1 MTQYETPEKA
11 PQAVSRLGLYLP
23 TGLLLLFAFG
33 WSGFWF
39 FASNKADEALSTWI
53 ATEKTNGRTWECAG
67 KEIGGFPF
75 RIELQCASIK
85 FSSTQMKVDLG
96 AFHAA
101 TQIYSP
107 KLILADV
114 SGPLQINS
122 AGVQNIFSWTNMR
135 VSLRFNGA
143 LERFSM
149 NIADLKAGEVADNA
163 LASAKMMELH
173 LRTDTG
179 RPSEDKAID
188 VVMNVSD
195 LRAPGLDILVGNMD
209 VATINLT
216 GTITQALGLHV
227 GNWQAG
233 LEHWRAQNGQIFF
246 ENARLAK
253 GPFSIEGK
261 GALGLDQ
268 THRIE
273 GELMVGARGVGP
285 IVSRFI
291 SGNAAQLAGALL
303 VRKDGSAV
311 ELPLRM
317 RDGRVSFGPIR
328 TGPILAPLY

>member
-1 MTQYETPEKA
+1 
-11 PQAVSRLGLYLP
+11 
-23 TGLLLLFAFG
+23 
-33 WSGFWF
+33 
-39 FASNKADEALSTWI
+39 
-53 ATEKTNGRTWECAG
+53 
-67 KEIGGFPF
+67 
-75 RIELQCASIK
+75 
-85 FSSTQMKVDLG
+85 
-96 AFHAA
+96 
-101 TQIYSP
+101 
-107 KLILADV
+107 
-114 SGPLQINS
+114 
-122 AGVQNIFSWTNMR
+122 
-135 VSLRFNGA
+135 
-143 LERFSM
+143 
-149 NIADLKAGEVADNA
+149 
-163 LASAKMMELH
+163 
-173 LRTDTG
+173 
-179 RPSEDKAID
+179 
-188 VVMNVSD
+188 
-195 LRAPGLDILVGNMD
+195 
-209 VATINLT
+209 
-216 GTITQALGLHV
+216 LHV

>member
-23 TGLLLLFAFG
+23 TGLLLLLAVG

-39 FASNKADEALSTWI
+39 FASNKADEALSGWM
-53 ATEKTNGRTWECAG
+53 ATEKANGRTWECTG
-67 KEIGGFPF
+67 KEIGGYPF
-75 RIELQCASIK
+75 RIELQCASIT
-85 FSSTQMKVDLG
+85 FSSAQMKADLG
-96 AFHAA
+96 AFHAV

-163 LASAKMMELH
+163 LVSAKMMEFH
-173 LRTDTG
+173 LRTDTA
-179 RPSEDKAID
+179 RPSEDRAAD
-188 VVMNVSD
+188 VVVNMSD
-195 LRAPGLDILVGNMD
+195 LRASGLDMVIGNPD
-209 VATINLT
+209 VATINLS
-216 GTITQALGLHV
+216 GTITQALGLRV
-227 GNWQAG
+227 GNWQSA
-233 LEHWRAQNGQIFF
+233 LENWRAQNGQIFL
-246 ENARLAK
+246 ENGRLAK

-261 GALGLDQ
+261 GALGLDPA
-268 THRIE
+268 HRVQ

-285 IVSRFI
+285 IVSRFV

-303 VRKDGSAV
+303 ERKDGSAV
-311 ELPLRM
+311 QLPLRM
-317 RDGRVSFGPIR
+317 QEGRVSFGPLR